1 MIPLQLSLRNFLC
14 YREGLPPLDLRG
26 VHVACLCGGNGHGKS
41 ALLDAM
47 TWCLWGMARTGAR
60 SYDALIAYGA
70 AECRVELDFMAQG
83 QTYRVIR
90 RRRSGGRGRTEAD
103 LFILDDAELPRAI
116 TGNTLG
122 ETDAR
127 IRRIVGMDYATFV
140 NSAFLAQ
147 GRADEFT
154 GKTAAQRKDVLSSI
168 LGLELYDILLEAA
181 RGQRVQWQDKATRAG
196 GALGQAQAALD
207 AIADPAAEL
216 ARIGARL
223 GELDGEIATAAGDAE
238 RQRAIV
244 AELWG
249 KRDAIAAAV
258 RRIAELG
265 EDAEQAE
272 RAIAAIAERI
282 ANYQELAERAD
293 AIVAGARRLDAAR
306 QELHRQETARQE
318 YDRLRER
325 RLALQRA
332 IERQQAALA
341 AETAELRRRIEEE
354 LAPAASGAGRIGEE
368 LAALAGAEM
377 GLQSEQEDIGEE
389 AARAAE
395 LQREI
400 ATDRA
405 ALERCVSEGKEL
417 RARQQDMQSA
427 NAACPLCLTPLS
439 EDTCGNIKEYYATEI
454 AAKLRQHSVLQRNIR
469 EMEQEY
475 AGSNAAIEG
484 RRQGLEERRRQAQR
498 ERARL
503 EQARQQAAI
512 AGEQL
517 GQLQPRLAAQQQA
530 LASGDFA
537 SRERG
542 ELADTD
548 GAMARLGYDEKARA
562 DAFRRTQELQRWERE
577 LREWETARERL
588 PADEAEMRRNE
599 NLAARR
605 RAEMEEA
612 EAALAADQAAVAG
625 LPAQERAAATAAARH
640 SALARER
647 DELLAQQ
654 GRLQGDAERRA
665 QHQADME
672 RLAGEHQAAQSEQ
685 RIYDELT
692 DAFGRSG
699 VPALLIDAAV
709 PQIENEA
716 NRLLGRMTDQRLAVK
731 LETQRLNQGGK
742 VTETLD
748 ILISD
753 ELGSRSYELFSGGEA
768 FRINLALRIALSKTL
783 SRRLGFPL
791 PTLFIDEGFGTQDAA
806 GRERIVDAIA
816 SIQQEFEKIIVITH
830 LDDLKD
836 LFPVR
841 IEVLKTDAG
850 SQYWLS

>member
-14 YREGLPPLDLRG
+14 YRDGLPPLDLRG

-60 SYDALIAYGA
+60 SHDALIAYGA

-90 RRRSGGRGRTEAD
+90 RRRSAGRGRTEAD
-103 LFILDDAELPRAI
+103 LFILDDAELPRPI

-181 RGQRVQWQDKATRAG
+181 RRRRTHWQDNANLAA
-196 GALGQAQAALD
+196 GALRQAQAALD
-207 AIADPAAEL
+207 AIADPTAEL
-216 ARIGARL
+216 ARIANRL
-223 GELDGEIATAAGDAE
+223 SELDAEIAAAATDAE
-238 RQRAIV
+238 HQRAIV
-244 AELWG
+244 AELRR
-249 KRDAIAAAV
+249 KQDAIAAAI
-258 RRIAELG
+258 RRIAALR

-272 RAIAAIAERI
+272 RAIAATAGRI
-282 ANYQELAERAD
+282 ADYQALAERAD
-293 AIVAGARRLDAAR
+293 AIVAGAQQLAAAR
-306 QELHRQETARQE
+306 RELQLQETARQK
-318 YDRLRER
+318 YDQLRDR
-325 RLALQRA
+325 RLASQRA
-332 IERQQAALA
+332 IDRQQAALET
-341 AETAELRRRIEEE
+341 ETADLQRRIAEE
-354 LAPAASGAGRIGEE
+354 LTPAASAADRIAGE
-368 LAALAGAEM
+368 LAVLSGAENR
-377 GLQSEQEDIGEE
+377 LQSEHEDIAEQT
-389 AARAAE
+389 AQASE

-405 ALERCVSEGKEL
+405 ALDRCVSEGREL
-417 RARQQDMQSA
+417 RARQEDMQSA

-439 EDTCGNIKEYYATEI
+439 EDTCGNINEYYATEI
-454 AAKLRQHSVLQRNIR
+454 AAKLQQHGVLQRNIR

-475 AGSNAAIEG
+475 AAHNAAIAG
-484 RRQGLEERRRQAQR
+484 RRQALEERRRQTQR

-503 EQARQQAAI
+503 EHARQQAAI
-512 AGEQL
+512 AREQL
-517 GQLQPRLAAQQQA
+517 AQLQPRLTARQQA
-530 LASGDFA
+530 LASATFA
-537 SRERG
+537 AAERA

-548 GAMARLGYDEKARA
+548 GAITRLGYDDNARA
-562 DAFRRTQELQRWERE
+562 AAFRRTQELQPWEQE
-577 LREWETARERL
+577 LRKWETAQERL
-588 PADEAEMRRNE
+588 PADEAEMQRNE

-605 RAEMEEA
+605 RAEMGEA
-612 EAALAADQAAVAG
+612 EAALAADQAAVAR
-625 LPAQERAAATAAARH
+625 LPAQERAAAAAAARH

-647 DELLAQQ
+647 DDLLAQQ

-665 QHQADME
+665 QHQADIE
-672 RLAGEHQAAQSEQ
+672 RLTVEHQAAQSEQ

-716 NRLLGRMTDQRLAVK
+716 NRLLGRMTDQRLAVR

>member
-14 YREGLPPLDLRG
+14 YREALPPLDLRG
-26 VHVACLCGGNGHGKS
+26 VHVACLCGANGHGKS

-47 TWCLWGMARTGAR
+47 TWCLWGIARTGAR
-60 SYDALIAYGA
+60 SHDALIAYGA

-90 RRRSGGRGRTEAD
+90 RRRSGARSRTEAD
-103 LFILDDAELPRAI
+103 LFILDDAELPRPI
-116 TGNTLG
+116 TGNTLA
-122 ETDAR
+122 ETEAR

-154 GKTAAQRKDVLSSI
+154 GKTAAQRKDVLSAI
-168 LGLELYDILLEAA
+168 LGLELYDLLLEAA
-181 RGQRVQWQDKATRAG
+181 RSRRAHWQDNATLAA
-196 GALGQAQAALD
+196 GALRHAQESLD
-207 AIADPAAEL
+207 AIADPSTEL
-216 ARIGARL
+216 ARIAHRL
-223 GELDGEIATAAGDAE
+223 AELDDQIGAAAADAE
-238 RQRAIV
+238 QQRAV
-244 AELWG
+244 AAELRR
-249 KRDAIAAAV
+249 KQDAIAAAI
-258 RRIAELG
+258 RRIAALR

-272 RAIAAIAERI
+272 RAIAALAQRIAEC
-282 ANYQELAERAD
+282 QTLAERAD
-293 AIVAGARRLDAAR
+293 AITAGAQQLDAAR
-306 QELHRQETARQE
+306 RELQRQETARQE

-325 RLALQRA
+325 RLSLQRA
-332 IERQQAALA
+332 IDRQQAALES
-341 AETAELRRRIEEE
+341 ETADLQRRIAEE
-354 LAPAASGAGRIGEE
+354 LTPAASAAGRIAEE
-368 LAALAGAEM
+368 LTTLAGAENR
-377 GLQSEQEDIGEE
+377 LQSEQDDLAEQT
-389 AARAAE
+389 ARAAE

-405 ALERCVSEGKEL
+405 ALDRCVSEGKEL

-439 EDTCGNIKEYYATEI
+439 EDTCGNINEYYATEI
-454 AAKLRQHSVLQRNIR
+454 AAKLQQHGVLQLNLR
-469 EMEQEY
+469 EMERDY
-475 AGSNAAIEG
+475 ADRNAAIDG
-484 RRQGLEERRRQAQR
+484 RRQALEERRRQAQR

-503 EQARQQAAI
+503 EHARQQAAL
-512 AGEQL
+512 AREQL
-517 GQLQPRLAAQQQA
+517 AQLQPRLAAQQQA
-530 LASGDFA
+530 LALGDFA
-537 SRERG
+537 AGERDQ
-542 ELADTD
+542 LADTD
-548 GAMARLGYDEKARA
+548 EAITRLGYHENARA
-562 DAFRRTQELQRWERE
+562 DAFRRTQELQHWERE
-577 LREWETARERL
+577 LRQLETAQERL
-588 PADEAEMRRNE
+588 PADEVELQRNE
-599 NLAARR
+599 NLASRR
-605 RAEMEEA
+605 RTETAEA
-612 EAALAADQAAVAG
+612 EAALAADQAAVAQ
-625 LPAQERAAATAAARH
+625 LPAQERTAAAAAARH

-647 DELLAQQ
+647 DDLLAQQ

-665 QHQADME
+665 QRQADIT
-672 RLAGEHQAAQSEQ
+672 RLAAEHQAAQSEQ

-716 NRLLGRMTDQRLAVK
+716 NRLLGRMTDHRLAVK

>member
-26 VHVACLCGGNGHGKS
+26 VHVACLCGANGHGKS

-60 SYDALIAYGA
+60 SHDALIAYGA

-90 RRRSGGRGRTEAD
+90 RRRSGARSRTEAD
-103 LFILDDAELPRAI
+103 LFILDDAAQPRPI

-122 ETDAR
+122 ETEAR

-154 GKTAAQRKDVLSSI
+154 GKTAAQRKDVLSAI
-168 LGLELYDILLEAA
+168 LGLELYDILLKAA
-181 RGQRVQWQDKATRAG
+181 SDRQKRWHDDATLAV
-196 GALGQAQAALD
+196 GALGREQAGLD
-207 AIADPAAEL
+207 SIPDPAAEL
-216 ARIGARL
+216 ARLAHRL
-223 GELDGEIATAAGDAE
+223 AELDEEIAAAAADAE
-238 RQRAIV
+238 QQRAVV
-244 AELWG
+244 AELRR
-249 KRDAIAAAV
+249 KQDAIAAAI
-258 RRIAELG
+258 RRIAALR

-272 RAIAAIAERI
+272 RAIAAIAQRI
-282 ANYQELAERAD
+282 ADAQALAARAD
-293 AIVAGARRLDAAR
+293 AIIAGTRQLDAAR
-306 QELHRQETARQE
+306 QELQRQETARQE

-332 IERQQAALA
+332 IDRQQAALET
-341 AETAELRRRIEEE
+341 ETADLHRRIAEELTPAASAAGRIAEE
-354 LAPAASGAGRIGEE
+354 LAT
-368 LAALAGAEM
+368 LAGAENR
-377 GLQSEQEDIGEE
+377 LQSEQEDIAEQT
-389 AARAAE
+389 ARAAE

-405 ALERCVSEGKEL
+405 ALDRCVSEGREL

-439 EDTCGNIKEYYATEI
+439 EDTCGNINEYYATEI
-454 AAKLRQHSVLQRNIR
+454 AAKLQQHSVLQLNIR
-469 EMEQEY
+469 EMERDH
-475 AGSNAAIEG
+475 ADLNAAIDG
-484 RRQGLEERRRQAQR
+484 RRQALEERRRQTQR

-503 EQARQQAAI
+503 EHARQQAAN
-512 AGEQL
+512 AREQL
-517 GQLQPRLAAQQQA
+517 AQLQPRLAAQQQA
-530 LASGDFA
+530 LALGDFA
-537 SRERG
+537 GGERDQ
-542 ELADTD
+542 LADTD
-548 GAMARLGYDEKARA
+548 GAITRLGYHEKARA
-562 DAFRRTQELQRWERE
+562 DAFRRTQELQHWERE
-577 LREWETARERL
+577 LREWETAQERL
-588 PADEAEMRRNE
+588 PADEAELQRNE
-599 NLAARR
+599 NLASRR
-605 RAEMEEA
+605 RAETAEA
-612 EAALAADQAAVAG
+612 EAALSADQAAAAQ
-625 LPAQERAAATAAARH
+625 LPAQERAAAAASARH

-647 DELLAQQ
+647 DDLLAQQ
-654 GRLQGDAERRA
+654 GRRQGDAERRA
-665 QHQADME
+665 QHQADIT

-716 NRLLGRMTDQRLAVK
+716 NRLLGRMTDHRLAVK

-841 IEVLKTDAG
+841 IEVLKTDDG